1 MVEFSAVNANSLE
14 TSYEPND
21 PVHKDENIV
30 QVDEKAIQT
39 IVELA
44 PQPKSENHITSK
56 EELELIEKQY
66 YALMN
71 YAAKHSNNPKVN
83 KEKIE
88 KQYYSLMRHA
98 AKMYRLMRDE

>member
-1 MVEFSAVNANSLE
+1 MEDLDEKGETSFTYCWSSINHDQSTVARPKSVKEPMVEFSAVNANSLE

-30 QVDEKAIQT
+30 QVDEKEIQT

-56 EELELIEKQY
+56 EELELIE
-66 YALMN
+66 
-71 YAAKHSNNPKVN
+71 SNT
-83 KEKIE
+83 
-88 KQYYSLMRHA
+88 MH
-98 AKMYRLMRDE
+98 

>member
-1 MVEFSAVNANSLE
+1 MIS
-14 TSYEPND
+14 
-21 PVHKDENIV
+21 VHKDENIV

-44 PQPKSENHITSK
+44 PQPKYENHITSK

-83 KEKIE
+83 KEKIRKTILFINE
-88 KQYYSLMRHA
+88 ACSQNVSI
-98 AKMYRLMRDE
+98 DEG